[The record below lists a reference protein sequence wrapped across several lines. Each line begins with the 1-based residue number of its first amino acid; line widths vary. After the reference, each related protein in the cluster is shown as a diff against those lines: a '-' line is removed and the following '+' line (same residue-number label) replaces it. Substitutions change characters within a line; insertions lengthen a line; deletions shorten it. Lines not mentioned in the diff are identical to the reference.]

1 MTTSTLATT
10 KPPQDSGNGGSGNGG
25 SGSERGASPQEGG
38 DAPERAK
45 TVFNSDLLLSQ
56 VDRDHARAAYG
67 DVYFALDNEAVREA
81 FAPVDARA
89 NAAKT
94 RSRQWGVF
102 AVFMAMG
109 ALLLAGGEMLY
120 HDLPK
125 LQIRMIAAL
134 GGILGIAS
142 VAIGLFGVMFKERK
156 MRWLHDRL
164 LTERIRQHHFRA
176 YIEEAPAIL
185 ASVSDNNKQQVFQ
198 ARREQD
204 FQAFLTRIAPTLE
217 DDLHGIVHSDRRGD
231 TIDPPRP
238 PAIDADLSDHRSLD
252 PYFAAYR
259 RLRFEHQI
267 GYCDYILREKNGF
280 WKQAPVRQRRVLGA
294 IALACVL
301 GILILHALVF
311 LGALA
316 NIAWMKSP
324 FVHVLAIWAA
334 IIALTAK
341 AFEEGFQ
348 PEREIERMRHYRYS
362 LRRLLD
368 RFDAAETPGEKLKAM
383 SDLERLSQEE
393 MSLFL
398 KGNYEAE
405 FVM

>member
-1 MTTSTLATT
+1 MTAEGTT
-10 KPPQDSGNGGSGNGG
+10 TQLN
-25 SGSERGASPQEGG
+25 GASSIS
-38 DAPERAK
+38 
-45 TVFNSDLLLSQ
+45 FNSDLLLSEK
-56 VDRDHARAAYG
+56 DRAAAR
-67 DVYFALDNEAVREA
+67 DAFPAIYFALDNEAVREA

-102 AVFMAMG
+102 AVFMAMA

-125 LQIRMIAAL
+125 MQIRLIAAL
-134 GGILGIAS
+134 GGVLGIAS
-142 VAIGLFGVMFKERK
+142 VVIGLFGVMFKERK

-164 LTERIRQHHFRA
+164 LTERIRQYHFRA
-176 YIEEAPAIL
+176 FIEDAPAIL
-185 ASVSDNNKQQVFQ
+185 GALDTDEEKAAYQKS
-198 ARREQD
+198 RRED
-204 FQAFLTRIAPTLE
+204 FIAFLKRTTPDLE
-217 DDLHGIVHSDRRGD
+217 TDLSAIVHSDGHGD
-231 TIDPPRP
+231 TLPSPVPPEI
-238 PAIDADLSDHRSLD
+238 AGGDHQHLD
-252 PYFAAYR
+252 EYFSAYR
-259 RLRFEHQI
+259 RLRFERQI
-267 GYCDYILREKNGF
+267 EYCNYILRDKAGF
-280 WKQAPVRQRRVLGA
+280 WKQAPVRQLRVLGGV
-294 IALACVL
+294 ALACVL

-316 NIAWMKSP
+316 NIAWMKGP

-362 LRRLLD
+362 LKRLLD
-368 RFDAAETPGEKLKAM
+368 RFDAARDPTEKLKAM
-383 SDLERLSQEE
+383 ADLERLSQEE
-393 MSLFL
+393 MAMFL
-398 KGNYEAE
+398 KGNFEAE